1 MYLKY
6 FKLLIALILSY
17 TFTFSE
23 INIYTHRHYDSDK
36 VLFKKFTDK
45 TGIEVNV
52 IKGSADQLIQRLV
65 SEGKGFSS
73 LYFDIGRCRQVS
85 KSKTTRFVTGWVF
98 F

>member
-6 FKLLIALILSY
+6 FKFLITLSLFY
-17 TFTFSE
+17 SFTFSE
-23 INIYTHRHYDSDK
+23 LNIYTHRHYDSDK

-65 SEGKGFSS
+65 SEGQDSPA
-73 LYFDIGRCRQVS
+73 DILISVYAG
-85 KSKTTRFVTGWVF
+85 RFVTGWVF